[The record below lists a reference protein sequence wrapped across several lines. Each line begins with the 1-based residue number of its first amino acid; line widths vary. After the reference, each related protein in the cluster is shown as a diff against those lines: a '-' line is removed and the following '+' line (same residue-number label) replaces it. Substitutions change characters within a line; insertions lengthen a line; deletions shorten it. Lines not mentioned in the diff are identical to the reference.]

1 MSDGRTAADIE
12 REIEETRDRMS
23 REVDAIAARLKPA
36 RFVRDHPA
44 TFVAIGIS
52 FAVGIAL
59 ALYLLQP
66 RHR

>member
-12 REIEETRDRMS
+12 RQIEGTRDRMG
-23 REVDAIAARLKPA
+23 RQVDAIAARLRPG

-44 TFVAIGIS
+44 TFAAIGLS
-52 FAVGIAL
+52 FALGVAL
-59 ALYLLQP
+59 AFYLLQS